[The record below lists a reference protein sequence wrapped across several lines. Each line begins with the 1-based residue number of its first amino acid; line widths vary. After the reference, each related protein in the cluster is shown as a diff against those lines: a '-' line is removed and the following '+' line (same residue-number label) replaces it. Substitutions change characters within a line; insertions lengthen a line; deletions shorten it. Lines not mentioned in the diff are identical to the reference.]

1 MKSQYKEIRSGRIN
15 VKSMTKIQKGT
26 KRMSMKAFRNVFAR
40 QKVTRFTDYRQEKID
55 LNLETW
61 NLKGSF
67 FSSSSGPSSS
77 PIIAIAVKIF
87 SRFQNVFFSPVW
99 RLSWGLPVV
108 WLTPE
113 LEPGFL
119 SVWPDL
125 SPLTKW
131 SNQSRPRPRPPRPR
145 PRSSSSSSC
154 ARPPRPPQTPSPLA
168 QSRPSKDMNSKQTPP
183 KEKSKWKQS
192 LHLFHLPAQLLDIA
206 ISNPGQTLSLEGF
219 SCHLFVAKKPC
230 WWWFSRSKW
239 ALLGQKW
246 FLPGQ

>member
-1 MKSQYKEIRSGRIN
+1 MFYSHTWDIESQYKEIRSGRVN

-40 QKVTRFTDYRQEKID
+40 RKVTRSTDYRQEKVF
-55 LNLETW
+55 
-61 NLKGSF
+61 LKGSF
-67 FSSSSGPSSS
+67 FSFSSGPSSS
-77 PIIAIAVKIF
+77 PMIAIVVEIF
-87 SRFQNVFFSPVW
+87 SRFKNVFFWPVW

-154 ARPPRPPQTPSPLA
+154 ARPPPPPQTPSPLA
-168 QSRPSKDMNSKQTPP
+168 QSRPSKDMNSK
-183 KEKSKWKQS
+183 
-192 LHLFHLPAQLLDIA
+192 
-206 ISNPGQTLSLEGF
+206 
-219 SCHLFVAKKPC
+219 
-230 WWWFSRSKW
+230 
-239 ALLGQKW
+239 
-246 FLPGQ
+246 